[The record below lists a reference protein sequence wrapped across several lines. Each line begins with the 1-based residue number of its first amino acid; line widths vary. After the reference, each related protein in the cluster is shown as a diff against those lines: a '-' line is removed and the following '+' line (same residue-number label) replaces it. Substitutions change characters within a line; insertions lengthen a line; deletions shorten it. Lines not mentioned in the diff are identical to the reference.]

1 MDMKPDEIVVR
12 YRQAKEKG
20 KQLNILAQL
29 NACSV
34 DDIVNVLVEH
44 GGYKLDRL
52 SRSRGKA
59 KLLKNEEADKIVANL
74 SGKRIESDP
83 EAAARSIMSRKEQA
97 IKKIMDEQLEKAK
110 NIIPIFT
117 APEVKDPESE
127 KIPPVVLRALKAGLE
142 DLTSEIEARR
152 DRIEELEAEIA
163 EFEKDIAALRAWEE
177 EHT

>member
-1 MDMKPDEIVVR
+1 MDMTPDEIVVR

-34 DDIVNVLVEH
+34 DDIVNILVEH

-59 KLLKNEEADKIVANL
+59 KLLKKEESNKMVENLMRKHVEKAIEKAADK
-74 SGKRIESDP
+74 
-83 EAAARSIMSRKEQA
+83 
-97 IKKIMDEQLEKAK
+97 QLEKAK
-110 NIIPIFT
+110 NITPVFT
-117 APEVKDPESE
+117 APEVKDPEPE
-127 KIPPVVLRALKAGLE
+127 KIPPVVLRALKAGLD
-142 DLTSEIEARR
+142 DLKSEIEARR

>member
-1 MDMKPDEIVVR
+1 MDMTPDEIVVR

-59 KLLKNEEADKIVANL
+59 KLLKEEEADKIVANL
-74 SGKRIESDP
+74 MNKTL
-83 EAAARSIMSRKEQA
+83 
-97 IKKIMDEQLEKAK
+97 KKMADKQLEKAK
-110 NIIPIFT
+110 NITPVM
-117 APEVKDPESE
+117 ALEPEPKLKTYKQSVDS
-127 KIPPVVLRALKAGLE
+127 ALDTIKA
-142 DLTSEIEARR
+142 EIEDINRQQY
-152 DRIEELEAEIA
+152 ELDQRKA
-163 EFEKDIAALRAWEE
+163 DIYQKLWDMLGGVS
-177 EHT
+177 

>member
-1 MDMKPDEIVVR
+1 MDMTPDEIVVR

-59 KLLKNEEADKIVANL
+59 KLLKEEEADKIVANL
-74 SGKRIESDP
+74 MNKTL
-83 EAAARSIMSRKEQA
+83 
-97 IKKIMDEQLEKAK
+97 KKMADKQLEKAK
-110 NIIPIFT
+110 NIT
-117 APEVKDPESE
+117 LVMALEPEPKLKTYKQSVDS
-127 KIPPVVLRALKAGLE
+127 ALDTIKA
-142 DLTSEIEARR
+142 EIEDINRQQY
-152 DRIEELEAEIA
+152 ELDQRKA
-163 EFEKDIAALRAWEE
+163 DIYQKLWDMLGGVS
-177 EHT
+177 

>member
-1 MDMKPDEIVVR
+1 MDMTPDEIVVR

-59 KLLKNEEADKIVANL
+59 KLLVDSALDT
-74 SGKRIESDP
+74 
-83 EAAARSIMSRKEQA
+83 
-97 IKKIMDEQLEKAK
+97 IKA
-110 NIIPIFT
+110 
-117 APEVKDPESE
+117 
-127 KIPPVVLRALKAGLE
+127 
-142 DLTSEIEARR
+142 EIEDINRQQY
-152 DRIEELEAEIA
+152 ELDQRKA
-163 EFEKDIAALRAWEE
+163 DIYQKLWDMLGGVS
-177 EHT
+177 

>member
-20 KQLNILAQL
+20 KQLKILADL
-29 NACSV
+29 NDCSV
-34 DDIVNVLVEH
+34 DDIVNILVEH

-59 KLLKNEEADKIVANL
+59 KLLKKEESDKIADNLLRKHVEKAIEKVADK
-74 SGKRIESDP
+74 
-83 EAAARSIMSRKEQA
+83 
-97 IKKIMDEQLEKAK
+97 QLEKAK

-117 APEVKDPESE
+117 APEVKDPEPE

-142 DLTSEIEARR
+142 DLTSEIQARR
-152 DRIEELEAEIA
+152 DCIEELEAEIA
-163 EFEKDIAALRAWEE
+163 EYEKDIAALKAWKE
-177 EHT
+177 EHI

>member
-1 MDMKPDEIVVR
+1 MHMTPDEIVVR

-20 KQLNILAQL
+20 KQLNILADL
-29 NACSV
+29 NLCSV

-44 GGYKLDRL
+44 GGYKLDRM

-59 KLLKNEEADKIVANL
+59 KLLKKEESDKIVDNL
-74 SGKRIESDP
+74 MRKHVEKAIEK
-83 EAAARSIMSRKEQA
+83 AADK
-97 IKKIMDEQLEKAK
+97 QLEKAK

-117 APEVKDPESE
+117 APEVKDPEPE

-142 DLTSEIEARR
+142 DLASEIEARR

-163 EFEKDIAALRAWEE
+163 EYEKDIAALKAWKEK
-177 EHT
+177 HI